1 MTPRY
6 GHVEHVSF
14 ATSLEAMQL
23 AVHRGED
30 WQAYDDS
37 LRECARLREQD
48 RRDPAKSLENLAMWA
63 FEDGVDEGC
72 ASHDTNPPWSGGRVS
87 IDACSAAMAS
97 KTSSLLTACR
107 AKQRHTDGRLSR
119 AYEERFQGGGS
130 TPSHGLASHRL

>member
-72 ASHDTNPPWSGGRVS
+72 ASHDTNPPWSGGRRES
-87 IDACSAAMAS
+87 TAS
-97 KTSSLLTACR
+97 PGH
-107 AKQRHTDGRLSR
+107 QRRIRTCAYYLSV
-119 AYEERFQGGGS
+119 EDPPS
-130 TPSHGLASHRL
+130 TVWR